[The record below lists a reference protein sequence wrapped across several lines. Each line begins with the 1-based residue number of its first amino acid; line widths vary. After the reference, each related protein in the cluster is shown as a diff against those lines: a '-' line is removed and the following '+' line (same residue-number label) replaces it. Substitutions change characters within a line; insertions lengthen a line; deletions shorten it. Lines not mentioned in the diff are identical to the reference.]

1 MLDYV
6 RSRRIIP
13 RAWYHSR
20 KIGERE
26 VIDLERTKA
35 GRRHRHFAHALMG
48 ASPGESATGLD
59 RELVGSK
66 SRWFGVDDE
75 GDDVCI
81 LPVSMAQIVGID
93 TKGVST
99 ATVGFMGRDWRVI
112 GLIDGD
118 RVD

>member
-1 MLDYV
+1 
-6 RSRRIIP
+6 
-13 RAWYHSR
+13 
-20 KIGERE
+20 
-26 VIDLERTKA
+26 
-35 GRRHRHFAHALMG
+35 MG

-93 TKGVST
+93 TNGVVRRRWVSWGET
-99 ATVGFMGRDWRVI
+99 GA
-112 GLIDGD
+112 
-118 RVD
+118 

>member
-1 MLDYV
+1 MHRLA
-6 RSRRIIP
+6 
-13 RAWYHSR
+13 RA
-20 KIGERE
+20 
-26 VIDLERTKA
+26 
-35 GRRHRHFAHALMG
+35 
-48 ASPGESATGLD
+48 PGLD